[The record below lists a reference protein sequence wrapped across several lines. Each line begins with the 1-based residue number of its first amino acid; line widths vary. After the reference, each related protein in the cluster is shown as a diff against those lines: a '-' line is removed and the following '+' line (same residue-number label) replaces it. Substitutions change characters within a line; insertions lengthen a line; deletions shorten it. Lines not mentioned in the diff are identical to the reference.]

1 TAFEISDTLVDVLE
15 FDGEKGGAT
24 VTIDGKDASTDAT
37 IAVQDQRLT
46 VTLSEAQVKAN
57 GGKEVVVSFTA
68 KIRPGAN
75 LSAYKVDGK
84 TEIPNTAEYVINNN
98 PETKKKSNEVPVTP
112 PSPENPPIVKDVNGA
127 DRADLATREES
138 FTYHITSAVPTDAT
152 AFEISDTLVDVLEFD
167 GEKGG
172 ATVTIDGKDASADAT
187 IAVQDQ

>member
-1 TAFEISDTLVDVLE
+1 
-15 FDGEKGGAT
+15 
-24 VTIDGKDASTDAT
+24 
-37 IAVQDQRLT
+37 
-46 VTLSEAQVKAN
+46 
-57 GGKEVVVSFTA
+57 
-68 KIRPGAN
+68 
-75 LSAYKVDGK
+75 

-187 IAVQDQ
+187 IAVQDQRLTVTLSEAQVKANGGKEVVVTFKAKIRPGANLSAYKVDGKTEIPNTAEYVINNNPETKKKSNEVPVTPPSPENPPIVK